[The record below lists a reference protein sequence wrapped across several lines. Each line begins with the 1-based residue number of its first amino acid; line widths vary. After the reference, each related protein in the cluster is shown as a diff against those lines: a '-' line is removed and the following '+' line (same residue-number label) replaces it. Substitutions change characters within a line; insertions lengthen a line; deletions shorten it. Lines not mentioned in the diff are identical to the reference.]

1 MLCDVWQPPL
11 GVKPSG
17 LAYVYFHGSAW
28 YILDKDAFTRPL
40 LRHLAAQ
47 GHLVMDVA
55 YRLYPETDVPGM
67 VGDVKRAVAWLKH
80 HAGEYGINPDRIVIG
95 GSSAGGHLAQLAGFV
110 PDHPDLTPPDVRDHD
125 LTVRGIISCYGPSD
139 LIACFR
145 RTRQHR
151 IPGVGVTPPDMRLL
165 TSPGPAFLE
174 KILGKGASRLGLHK
188 AAVSGRLDWLMG
200 GTPDQVP
207 ERYALCSPVNHVHP
221 GCPPILLM
229 QGEDDLITSAA
240 ATRELFRRLRAAGVP
255 VVSLIFPHTDH
266 MFDLVL
272 TSVSPAAQ
280 RALYEAERFLAVLAE

>member
-1 MLCDVWQPPL
+1 
-11 GVKPSG
+11 
-17 LAYVYFHGSAW
+17 
-28 YILDKDAFTRPL
+28 
-40 LRHLAAQ
+40 
-47 GHLVMDVA
+47 
-55 YRLYPETDVPGM
+55 
-67 VGDVKRAVAWLKH
+67 
-80 HAGEYGINPDRIVIG
+80 
-95 GSSAGGHLAQLAGFV
+95 
-110 PDHPDLTPPDVRDHD
+110 
-125 LTVRGIISCYGPSD
+125 
-139 LIACFR
+139 
-145 RTRQHR
+145 
-151 IPGVGVTPPDMRLL
+151 
-165 TSPGPAFLE
+165 LE